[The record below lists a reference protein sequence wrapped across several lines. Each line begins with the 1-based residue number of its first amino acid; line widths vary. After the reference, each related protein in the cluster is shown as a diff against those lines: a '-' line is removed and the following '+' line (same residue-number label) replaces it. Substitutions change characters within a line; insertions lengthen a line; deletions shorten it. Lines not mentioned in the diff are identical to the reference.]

1 MPAQEYYPKTFRLN
15 FELTVLHEHELGFK
29 HVKNNL
35 GQYQHLDRSVS
46 FGNFPYGAPS
56 VSSFQVVGK
65 EQQDQSLI
73 KARYTKLKDSDPG
86 LPGNVTAVDLTQ
98 QIEDEGD
105 AVLRE
110 KENNQ
115 SGKQD
120 SSRDT
125 YDQMIDDLW

>member
-1 MPAQEYYPKTFRLN
+1 M
-15 FELTVLHEHELGFK
+15 
-29 HVKNNL
+29 
-35 GQYQHLDRSVS
+35 S